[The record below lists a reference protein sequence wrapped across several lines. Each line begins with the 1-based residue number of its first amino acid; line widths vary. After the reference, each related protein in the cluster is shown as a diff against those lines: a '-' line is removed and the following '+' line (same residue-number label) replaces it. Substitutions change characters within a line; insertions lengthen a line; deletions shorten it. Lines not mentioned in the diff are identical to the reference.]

1 MQRPSRHVLA
11 LAAAIVGG
19 IVALP
24 PPTAAVAAESFPD
37 LAATVA
43 KVAPAVVAIETVA
56 TTPEGR
62 MYFSGSGFIIEPS
75 GIIVTNKH
83 VIKGADEITV
93 NVPHFPPLKAK
104 PLYVS
109 ERIDLALLKV
119 NAGTPLP
126 VVKLGNSDTVKI
138 GDRVALIGNPLGIGE
153 SVSEGVVSA
162 LNRDIRET
170 PYDNFIQTD
179 AALNH
184 GNSGGAMINTAGQVI
199 GISTGLYSSPGN
211 TGSIGLGFAM
221 PINDAKFIINQF
233 LKTGKVRGG
242 WVGVDAQRM
251 TPQLAAGFG
260 LKEPLGAVVSYV
272 DPKGPAAGKILIG
285 DVVLKVGDRDA
296 SDTRA
301 VARLIA
307 EQVTGASLPVVLLRD
322 GVEQTI
328 MLPVGEMY
336 NDPKRAMAMLG
347 RMPEGSMMSATPSS
361 PGMTLAAISD
371 EHRMKFGLQPDQTGV
386 VVTAVTPNSAAAQ
399 EKIVPGDVIIAV
411 RGQAVST
418 PEDVQAA
425 LKTIAGH
432 DMHYAALLIH
442 AARGTHWVTLPIQ
455 PDR

>member
-1 MQRPSRHVLA
+1 MQRPGRRVLA
-11 LAAAIVGG
+11 LAAAVVGG

-24 PPTAAVAAESFPD
+24 PPMAAFAAESFPD
-37 LAATVA
+37 LSAVVA
-43 KVAPAVVAIETVA
+43 KVAPAVVAIETIA

-93 NVPHFPPLKAK
+93 DVPHFPPLKAK
-104 PLYVS
+104 PIYVS

-119 NAGTPLP
+119 AAGTPLP

-138 GDRVALIGNPLGIGE
+138 GDRIALIGNPLGIGE

-184 GNSGGAMINTAGQVI
+184 GNSGGVMINPAGQVV

-260 LKEPLGAVVSYV
+260 MKEPIGAVVSYV

-285 DVVLKVGDRDA
+285 DVVLKVGDQDA

-307 EQVTGASLPVVLLRD
+307 QQVTGAALPVVLLRD
-322 GVEQTI
+322 GVEKTI
-328 MLPVGEMY
+328 MVPVGEMY

-347 RMPEGSMMSATPSS
+347 RMPEGSMMSATPSD
-361 PGMTLAAISD
+361 PGMTLAAITD
-371 EHRMKFGLQPDQTGV
+371 ENRAKFGLQPDQTGV
-386 VVTAVTPNSAAAQ
+386 LVTTVTPSSAAAQ
-399 EKIVPGDVIIAV
+399 EKIAPGDVILAV
-411 RGQAVST
+411 RGQTVTT

-425 LKTIAGH
+425 LKTIAAH
-432 DMHYAALLIH
+432 DMHYAAMLVH

-455 PDR
+455 SDR

>member
-1 MQRPSRHVLA
+1 MQRPSRHVLV
-11 LAAAIVGG
+11 LAAAITGG
-19 IVALP
+19 IAAPLP
-24 PPTAAVAAESFPD
+24 PPAVAAETFPE
-37 LAATVA
+37 LGQVLA
-43 KVAPAVVAIETVA
+43 KVTPAVVAIQTIA
-56 TTPEGR
+56 QTAEGR

-75 GIIVTNKH
+75 GIIATNKH

-93 NVPHFPPLKAK
+93 NVPGLPPFAAK
-104 PLYVS
+104 PIYVS

-119 NAGTPLP
+119 EAGAPLP
-126 VVKLGNSDTVKI
+126 VVKLGDSDTVKI

-184 GNSGGAMINTAGQVI
+184 GNSGGVMINTAGEVI
-199 GISTGLYSSPGN
+199 GINTGLYSSPGN

-221 PINDAKFIINQF
+221 PINDAKFVIDQF

-251 TPQLAAGFG
+251 TPELAAGFG

-272 DPKGPAAGKILIG
+272 DPKGPAAGKIRIG
-285 DVVLKVGDRDA
+285 DVVLKVGDQDA

-307 EQVTGASLPVVLLRD
+307 QQLTGGALPVILLRD

-328 MLPVGEMY
+328 MVPVGEMY

-347 RMPEGSMMSATPSS
+347 RMPEGAMMSATPSN
-361 PGMTLAAISD
+361 PGMTLAAIG
-371 EHRMKFGLQPDQTGV
+371 EAQRKEFGLAPDQIGV
-386 VVTAVTPNSAAAQ
+386 VVTEVAPGGAAAR
-399 EKIVPGDVIIAV
+399 EKIVAGDVILAV
-411 RGQAVST
+411 RGQSVST
-418 PEDVQAA
+418 PADVEAA
-425 LKTIAGH
+425 LRELASH
-432 DMHYAALLIH
+432 DVRYAPLLVH
-442 AARGTHWVTLPIQ
+442 AERGNHWVTLPIQ